1 MGGKPSTATPRDM
14 RLKENKA
21 QAGDASPKPAAKASA
36 KPAGL
41 PAGFTD
47 KPWDG
52 SASRWPDAASYA
64 ASCLINTNTGP
75 KANWTKANAKLPVQE
90 PDGTV
95 NVNALHAAASV
106 LAGGQGGV
114 SASPADKKSAAKR
127 LKGYYARLGESLPP
141 SIKQMAM

>member
-1 MGGKPSTATPRDM
+1 MGGKPLTSTPADR
-14 RLKENKA
+14 RLAENKA
-21 QAGDASPKPAAKASA
+21 GGSSKPAS

-41 PAGFTD
+41 PAGFTE

-52 SASRWPDAASYA
+52 SAARWPDAASYA

-75 KANWTKANAKLPVQE
+75 KANWTKGNCKLPVKE

-114 SASPADKKSAAKR
+114 AAASTDKKSAAKQ
-127 LKGYYARLGESLPP
+127 LKTLYGRLGEPLPP